1 MKNEGQSVVEP
12 VVSTPSF
19 VMHVA
24 TCQGPMRGS
33 HGGPG
38 VWVFKDWGG
47 VWFVERGSRAV
58 GRGHISAVGR
68 GEVWGPGEEFRFCAK
83 CGRAIKGMALI

>member
-1 MKNEGQSVVEP
+1 MLKNEGQSVVEP

-47 VWFVERGSRAV
+47 VVRGEREQSSGKGSHQRCRQ
-58 GRGHISAVGR
+58 GRGVGS
-68 GEVWGPGEEFRFCAK
+68 WGGVQILC
-83 CGRAIKGMALI
+83 